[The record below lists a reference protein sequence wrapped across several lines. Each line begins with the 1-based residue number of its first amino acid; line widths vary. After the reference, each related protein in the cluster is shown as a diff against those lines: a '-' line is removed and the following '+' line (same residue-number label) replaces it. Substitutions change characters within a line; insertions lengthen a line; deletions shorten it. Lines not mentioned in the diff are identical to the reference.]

1 MIGDRIPKEV
11 LMGRQYFG
19 TDGIRGCVGRPPITP
34 DFVLKLGYA
43 AGKVLSRA
51 DVAPPHR
58 SRPAVLIGKDTR
70 ISGYMI
76 ESALESGLSAAGVDT
91 LLVGPMP
98 TPGVAFLTRALRLSA
113 GVMISAS
120 HNLFEDNGIKFF
132 SGDGMKLPDEVESE
146 IEKLIDGPLQLPAT
160 SAELGKA
167 ERVHDAEGRY
177 IEFCKSKFP
186 KSLTL
191 RGLRLVVDCA
201 HGASYRVGVRVFQE
215 LGAEVIATASAPNG
229 VNINE
234 NCGATAPK
242 VLAQAVIENGADF
255 GIAFDGDGD
264 RLAMADRDG
273 TLFDGDQLL
282 YAMVKHRQARGALAG
297 GVVGTLMTNFAL
309 ERRLA
314 QMNVPF
320 ARARV
325 GDRYVLEMLVERGWE
340 CGGEN
345 SGHLLCLDCHSTGDG
360 IISALQVLAAAVSS
374 QQTLAEYTRELKLLP
389 QVLVNVKLGGAFDL
403 QGAPAVRESVA
414 RAEAELAG
422 RGRVLLRPSGTEPVV
437 RVMVE
442 GEDGARVQRLA
453 EEIAVAVRASASAD
467 APMASSQRVQ

>member
-1 MIGDRIPKEV
+1 MSRK
-11 LMGRQYFG
+11 YFG
-19 TDGIRGCVGRPPITP
+19 TDGVRGRVGQAPITP
-34 DFVLKLGYA
+34 EFVMKLGYC

-58 SRPAVLIGKDTR
+58 DRPAVLIGKDTR
-70 ISGYMI
+70 ISGYML

-120 HNLFEDNGIKFF
+120 HNPFEDNGIKFF
-132 SGDGMKLPDEVESE
+132 SADGMKLPDAVESE
-146 IEKLIDGPLQLPAT
+146 IEALLDEPMVLP
-160 SAELGKA
+160 SSSSHLGKA

-177 IEFCKSKFP
+177 LEFCKGTFP
-186 KSLTL
+186 KQLTL
-191 RGLRLVVDCA
+191 RGLKLVVDCA
-201 HGASYRVGVRVFQE
+201 HGANYRVGLRVFQE
-215 LGAEVIATASAPNG
+215 LGAEVIAVGSQPNG
-229 VNINE
+229 ININE
-234 NCGATAPK
+234 KVGATSPQSMASE
-242 VLAQAVIENGADF
+242 VLQHKADF

-273 TLFDGDQLL
+273 KLFDGDQLL
-282 YAMVKHRQARGALAG
+282 YAMVKNRHGEGRLRG

-314 QMNVPF
+314 DMGIPF
-320 ARARV
+320 LRAKV
-325 GDRYVLEMLVERGWE
+325 GDRYVLESLVERGWE

-345 SGHLLCLDCHSTGDG
+345 SGHLLCLDCHSTGDA
-360 IISALQVLAAAVSS
+360 IISALQVLAAVVASGKS
-374 QQTLAEYTRELKLLP
+374 LAEFTGELTLLP
-389 QVLVNVKLGGAFDL
+389 QVLVNVKLKGKPDL
-403 QGAPAVRESVA
+403 QSEPIRAAIA
-414 RAEAELAG
+414 KAEAELAG

-442 GEDGARVQRLA
+442 GEDHAHVQKLA
-453 EEIAVAVRASASAD
+453 EAIAAAVKSASTIPA
-467 APMASSQRVQ
+467 